1 MMQHYQDTIAICSAL
16 GPPDF
21 FVTFT
26 CNPSWPEI
34 TNELLPSQRSEDR
47 LDLITQVFSIK
58 LRQLLD
64 DFKMKRS
71 SEQLLLV
78 SFLRCKT

>member
-1 MMQHYQDTIAICSAL
+1 MMQHYQDAIAICHAM

-34 TNELLPSQRSEDR
+34 TNELLPGQHLKDR
-47 LDLITQVFSIK
+47 PDLITRVFKIK

-64 DFKMKRS
+64 DFKEKQILRKVIVG
-71 SEQLLLV
+71 ELV
-78 SFLRCKT
+78 K

>member
-1 MMQHYQDTIAICSAL
+1 MMQHYQDAIEFFRAM

-34 TNELLPSQRSEDR
+34 TNELLLGQHSEDR
-47 LDLITQVFSIK
+47 PNLIT
-58 LRQLLD
+58 
-64 DFKMKRS
+64 
-71 SEQLLLV
+71 
-78 SFLRCKT
+78 

>member
-1 MMQHYQDTIAICSAL
+1 MMQHYQDIIAICRAM

-26 CNPSWPEI
+26 CNPGWPEI
-34 TNELLPSQRSEDR
+34 VNELLLGQRSEDR
-47 LDLITQVFSIK
+47 PDLITRVFKIK

-64 DFKMKRS
+64 DFKEKKILGRVVAGKFV
-71 SEQLLLV
+71 E
-78 SFLRCKT
+78 